1 MRSHFLIGLALG
13 LATTVLALHAQAQ
26 NYPNQTI
33 RILQGFPPG
42 GNADTVARLIG
53 NEMSKTLGQPI
64 VVEAR
69 TGAGGT
75 IASDAV
81 SRAAADGYTLLL
93 ASGGHSVAGA
103 LYKQLPYK
111 SVDGFSMISTISFFP
126 FILSTR
132 SDGKYSTLPQLLA
145 ADRQAPGIITYA
157 AAGPGATQHLVGE
170 LLASKS
176 GAKLLYIPHRGDADS
191 VRALMS
197 GTVDMIIT
205 PGTAVLPHVQS
216 GTFRAIAV
224 TGPTRWAGL
233 PNTPTVAESG
243 VQGYQ
248 VRSWLGLAAPAAT
261 PRPIIDRLNAALQ
274 AALAVP
280 EVRARLEQIGG
291 EVRGGTPQ
299 EMRDL
304 MVSEIALWNALI
316 DEAKIERQ

>member
-1 MRSHFLIGLALG
+1 MRRYFLTGLVFGLASL
-13 LATTVLALHAQAQ
+13 TTLSIQAQ
-26 NYPNQTI
+26 TYPNQAI
-33 RILQGFPPG
+33 RIVQGFPPG

-53 NEMSKTLGQPI
+53 NEMTKSLGQPI

-69 TGAGGT
+69 PGAGGT
-75 IASDAV
+75 IAADLV

-93 ASGGHSVAGA
+93 ATGGHSVAGA

-132 SDGKYSTLPQLLA
+132 SDGKYATLQQLLA
-145 ADRQAPGIITYA
+145 ASRQAPLTVSYA

-176 GAKLLYIPHRGDADS
+176 NSKLLYVSHRGDADS
-191 VRALMS
+191 LRALMS

-205 PGTAVLPHVQS
+205 PGTAVLPLIQA
-216 GTFRAIAV
+216 GTLRAIAV
-224 TGPTRWAGL
+224 SSPTRWAGL
-233 PNTPTVAESG
+233 PDTPTVAESG

-248 VRSWLGLAAPAAT
+248 VRSWLGLAAPAGTSPA
-261 PRPIIDRLNAALQ
+261 IVNMLNAALQ
-274 AALAVP
+274 TALAVP

-291 EVRGGTPQ
+291 DVRGSSPQ

-304 MVSEIALWNALI
+304 INAEITQWKSVI

>member
-1 MRSHFLIGLALG
+1 MRRQILRGLALG
-13 LATTVLALHAQAQ
+13 LISALTLASHAQT
-26 NYPNQTI
+26 YPTQPI
-33 RILQGFPPG
+33 KIVQGFPPG

-53 NEMSKTLGQPI
+53 GEISKALGQAI

-69 TGAGGT
+69 PGAGGT
-75 IASDAV
+75 IAADTV
-81 SRAAADGYTLLL
+81 SRATPDGYTLLL
-93 ASGGHSVAGA
+93 VTGGHSVAGA
-103 LYKQLPYK
+103 LYRQLPYK
-111 SVDGFSMISTISFFP
+111 SVEGFSMISTISYFP

-132 SDGKYSTLPQLLA
+132 SDGKYSSLSQLLA
-145 ADRQAPGIITYA
+145 AAKQAPGTVTYA

-170 LLASKS
+170 LLSSKS
-176 GAKLLYIPHRGDADS
+176 DAKLLYISHRGDADS

-197 GTVDMIIT
+197 GTVDMIVT

-224 TGPTRWAGL
+224 TGPARWAGL
-233 PNTPTVAESG
+233 PNTPTVQEAG

-248 VRSWLGLAAPAAT
+248 VRSWIGLAAPAGT
-261 PRPIIDRLNAALQ
+261 PRAIIDRLNAAVQ

-299 EMRDL
+299 DMRDL
-304 MVSEIALWNALI
+304 IAGEIAQWSAI
-316 DEAKIERQ
+316 VTESRIQRQ